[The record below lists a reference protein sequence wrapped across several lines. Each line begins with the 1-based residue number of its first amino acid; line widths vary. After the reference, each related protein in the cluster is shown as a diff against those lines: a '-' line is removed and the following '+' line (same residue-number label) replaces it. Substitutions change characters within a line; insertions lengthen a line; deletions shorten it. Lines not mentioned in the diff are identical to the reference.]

1 MYKEELYN
9 LMQDFQKSASELNKT
24 LDAIWSLCTE
34 EECSLWEK
42 EGCNIDLTGSVLDP
56 EQRRLAGELAVKLV
70 QFLY

>member
-1 MYKEELYN
+1 MYELYD

-24 LDAIWSLCTE
+24 LDAIWSLCTDK
-34 EECSLWEK
+34 ECDLWEK
-42 EGCNIDLTGSVLDP
+42 EGRSVDLTGSVLDP